1 MTELVF
7 NEMVRKMISLNKRN
21 MNYNPF
27 KNELR
32 SSVMMNN
39 IVSDLNDV
47 IMFIVIN
54 FQEDEND
61 RRYLDVSERVFGIV
75 RRQIQIEEEEENYEF
90 VYILK
95 NAYKKWFDQVTDYI
109 RENRELYEE

>member
-1 MTELVF
+1 
-7 NEMVRKMISLNKRN
+7 

-61 RRYLDVSERVFGIV
+61 RRYLDVSERVFGLV

-95 NAYKKWFDQVTDYI
+95 NAYKKWFDPRRIKLSTKI
-109 RENRELYEE
+109 